1 VKNESKRFIDK
12 HGGLVSKNIKEYF
25 SRWGG
30 GAKVERTF
38 SIRII
43 NFEFLWINQ
52 SIVHKKTP
60 LYTMANSKLSSIEN
74 RKVERKTLKARA
86 RALLRTP
93 SSYYPVSENKKKSRA
108 VMQELQDSVSVSRGF
123 DFKYFT
129 PSTLLTSNWAIE
141 STQHAKQQLGYSNMV
156 LVAVVTLALVAFCI
170 RAAIFCRKFTT
181 GVSIEKQVTV
191 KTLHDAYGSGA
202 KNMASQVEEKQ
213 SLEKELKST
222 AIGKEEHHGHNVLDM
237 PSQISSSEEAK
248 GDGLPPQLIF
258 EVARSAIETTKDFSS
273 AESTTA
279 STVFTISTAGET
291 KDDDNCSI
299 DTETEVDSA
308 KMASFCT
315 SPLKVQEFERNLT
328 EESNPAMTNTSA
340 ASSDKGSMLKKTP
353 YIPIED
359 AEESAVLGKDA
370 QALIG
375 VAMKVAVAVVAVN
388 VLVLTRRR

>member
-1 VKNESKRFIDK
+1 MAVKGEQKQLLENE
-12 HGGLVSKNIKEYF
+12 LN
-25 SRWGG
+25 
-30 GAKVERTF
+30 A
-38 SIRII
+38 
-43 NFEFLWINQ
+43 
-52 SIVHKKTP
+52 
-60 LYTMANSKLSSIEN
+60 
-74 RKVERKTLKARA
+74 
-86 RALLRTP
+86 
-93 SSYYPVSENKKKSRA
+93 
-108 VMQELQDSVSVSRGF
+108 
-123 DFKYFT
+123 
-129 PSTLLTSNWAIE
+129 
-141 STQHAKQQLGYSNMV
+141 
-156 LVAVVTLALVAFCI
+156 
-170 RAAIFCRKFTT
+170 TT
-181 GVSIEKQVTV
+181 VC
-191 KTLHDAYGSGA
+191 
-202 KNMASQVEEKQ
+202 
-213 SLEKELKST
+213 
-222 AIGKEEHHGHNVLDM
+222 KEEQHGRNVLEM
-237 PSQISSSEEAK
+237 PSQVSTGEEK
-248 GDGLPPQLIF
+248 VEESDPQRIF
-258 EVARSAIETTKDFSS
+258 EIARSTLETTIKSEMGDCPWSPG
-273 AESTTA
+273 STTA